1 MPSVDPT
8 YLRVTANSA
17 RTATATTL
25 SFLVANMFHM
35 PESYWAPITTV
46 VVMQS
51 TLGAAL
57 RISTER
63 LVRTVLGALLGT
75 VLATYFPA
83 NLLLFGAGVFLLG
96 IVCAIIR
103 MDNAFRFAA
112 ITLAVVVLI
121 ARNAPPPQIAL
132 HRFFEVSVGI
142 VVGLIITWVWP
153 EYRDLSQAVDVE
165 NATVQKRA

>member
-1 MPSVDPT
+1 
-8 YLRVTANSA
+8 
-17 RTATATTL
+17 
-25 SFLVANMFHM
+25 MFHM

-63 LVRTVLGALLGT
+63 LVGTVLGALLGT